1 MNYKVW
7 IKPMSVNE
15 AWEGRRFKSK
25 AYKDYEEEMLYL
37 LPRTVHIPNP
47 KSITLFLEFG
57 VSSVL
62 FDIDNG
68 EKPFTD
74 ILQKKYGFNDRY
86 IFRKLTEK
94 TIVKKGD
101 EFIKF
106 KFEEYK
112 KTDLKVIIV

>member
-1 MNYKVW
+1 MHKVY
-7 IKPMSVNE
+7 IKPISINSCFQ
-15 AWEGRRFKSK
+15 GRRFKTK

-37 LPRTVHIPNP
+37 LPRTVTIPNP

-74 ILQKKYGFNDRY
+74 ILQKKYKFNDRY

-94 TIVKKGD
+94 IIVPKGQ

-112 KTDLKVIIV
+112 NTNLKVIIV